1 MVKFFNRMNSVGFKI
16 KRLRERKNISQEELA
31 YKLDVSQG
39 TLSKMENGMVERID
53 FSFMQKV
60 CDYFEVDP
68 NYFLEDQIIQ
78 NNIENK
84 VSAIS
89 IYGSPVVNA
98 VSSEILENLAQNQE
112 QITKLIET
120 QNQLIE
126 KLLNK

>member
-1 MVKFFNRMNSVGFKI
+1 MNSVGFKI

-78 NNIENK
+78 NNTENK

>member
-1 MVKFFNRMNSVGFKI
+1 MNSVGFKI

-31 YKLDVSQG
+31 YKLEVSQG

-60 CDYFEVDP
+60 CDYFEVDS

-78 NNIENK
+78 NNTENK

-89 IYGSPVVNA
+89 IYGSPIVNT

-112 QITKLIET
+112 QITKLIEN
-120 QNQLIE
+120 QNKLLE
-126 KLLNK
+126 KLLGKNE